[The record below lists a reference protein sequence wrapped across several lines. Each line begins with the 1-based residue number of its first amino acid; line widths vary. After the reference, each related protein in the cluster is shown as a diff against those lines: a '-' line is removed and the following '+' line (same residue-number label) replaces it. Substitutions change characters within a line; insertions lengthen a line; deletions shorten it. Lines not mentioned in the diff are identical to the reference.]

1 MKKVF
6 LFVIIPVAMISWII
20 FLVSHIVDPMYD
32 QYFIKDT
39 YWGDR
44 AFESVLEEL
53 TIDHQVIDDDNF
65 LSDEAWC
72 LYVHILSEKR
82 MYHMWRKVLF
92 GKLIISPWEMEHI
105 LKDDFPIS
113 FHLSNEDEDVN
124 EIIKI

>member
-1 MKKVF
+1 MKKLF
-6 LFVIIPVAMISWII
+6 LFVIIPVAMISWIV
-20 FLVSHIVDPMYD
+20 FLGSHIIDPMYN

-72 LYVHILSEKR
+72 LYVYILSEKR

-92 GKLIISPWEMEHI
+92 GTLIISPWEMEYI
-105 LKDDFPIS
+105 L
-113 FHLSNEDEDVN
+113 EDEFSVSFYQIDEID